1 MVGSRAARAAVC
13 TSTCRAISSKGLD
26 AFRAVAGEAK
36 RRRCRDGGVESRG
49 CWRARP
55 HTART
60 GMRGRQGQSRF
71 DDDLRLIEGLWSR
84 ATGEV
89 QRQGDAPLVLQLMEG
104 TVGVRSCDVTTD
116 STSHLQLQQRKT
128 LVQRWCVVSC
138 GARSCWGL
146 GGTKAGHSHRGQRS
160 VRHDSHRGQRSVR
173 QAPLLSALSSPRL
186 LASSLPFPHSA
197 CQPSRPAFLR
207 SQSPMADVRAAA
219 ARRRTRLSR

>member
-89 QRQGDAPLVLQLMEG
+89 QRQGDALLVLQLMEG

-146 GGTKAGHSHRGQRS
+146 GGDEGRTQSQGSTVRS
-160 VRHDSHRGQRSVR
+160 SRQSQGSTVRSSG
-173 QAPLLSALSSPRL
+173 ASALSSQL
-186 LASSLPFPHSA
+186 SSTARVLTSLSTLRMSAISPCLPPLPIAHG
-197 CQPSRPAFLR
+197 
-207 SQSPMADVRAAA
+207 
-219 ARRRTRLSR
+219 